1 MKKAS
6 LAAAISLF
14 ALSVSAQTSPLW
26 GDLKPGPYSAGVRSL
41 LEADPSRSWEDP
53 ASIETKW
60 LPRPIRM
67 LLWYPIAKTQRH
79 GKFAQYVETPR
90 STFPVNVAATF
101 ADLDMGREAMGK
113 GIPGFFGGDA
123 EAVQALLNTPVNAVA
138 NAQPAKGHFPLVVYA
153 LGQND
158 ILQENV

>member
-67 LLWYPIAKTQRH
+67 LLWYPIARVQRR
-79 GKFAQYVETPR
+79 GKFEQYVETTGA
-90 STFPVNVAATF
+90 TFQVSAATTGPR
-101 ADLDMGREAMGK
+101 LK
-113 GIPGFFGGDA
+113 
-123 EAVQALLNTPVNAVA
+123 
-138 NAQPAKGHFPLVVYA
+138 
-153 LGQND
+153 
-158 ILQENV
+158 